1 MKIQLLKPNFQTQN
15 QKRKVKK
22 ANRKEQ
28 QQRLQDKTAPIT
40 AVLYMSGKEVV
51 VIITQETAKN
61 MLTDHIAQVVINYF
75 F

>member
-22 ANRKEQ
+22 ANKKEQ

-40 AVLYMSGKEVV
+40 AVLYMSEKEVV

-61 MLTDHIAQVVINYF
+61 MLTDHIVQVVINYF